1 MACSSGNC
9 SSGSSEV
16 KLESAKSRE
25 DSQMMMMM
33 DQRKRKRMIS
43 NRESA
48 RRSRMKKQK
57 LLDELTAQVSQ
68 LEAENS
74 QILANLGVVT
84 RLRLEVEA
92 ENSILMAQVA
102 ELNHRLRSLNEILS
116 NMSPSNS
123 SSWDYDDDID
133 DDFFKPWNIIP
144 LIASPNAL
152 VEY

>member
-1 MACSSGNC
+1 MACSSGTYSR
-9 SSGSSEV
+9 SSV
-16 KLESAKSRE
+16 KSQE
-25 DSQMMMMM
+25 DSQMM

-74 QILANLGVVT
+74 HILANLDVVT

-92 ENSILMAQVA
+92 QNSVLMAQVA
-102 ELNHRLRSLNEILS
+102 ELNHRLRSLNQILS
-116 NMSPSNS
+116 NMSPTNS
-123 SSWDYDDDID
+123 STWDDDD
-133 DDFFKPWNIIP
+133 DHDFFNPWSEMTFLPSSQNH
-144 LIASPNAL
+144 SNH
-152 VEY
+152 

>member
-16 KLESAKSRE
+16 KLESVKSRE
-25 DSQMMMMM
+25 DSQMIMMM

-74 QILANLGVVT
+74 HILANLGVVT
-84 RLRLEVEA
+84 RLHLEVEA

-123 SSWDYDDDID
+123 SSWDYDDD
-133 DDFFKPWNIIP
+133 FFKPWNIIP

>member
-1 MACSSGNC
+1 MACSSGTC
-9 SSGSSEV
+9 SGSSV
-16 KLESAKSRE
+16 KSQE

-68 LEAENS
+68 LEAENTH
-74 QILANLGVVT
+74 ILANLDVVT

-92 ENSILMAQVA
+92 QNSVLMAQVA
-102 ELNHRLRSLNEILS
+102 ELNHRLRSLNQILS
-116 NMSPSNS
+116 NMSPTNS
-123 SSWDYDDDID
+123 STWDDDDD
-133 DDFFKPWNIIP
+133 DDFFNPWNIIP
-144 LIASPNAL
+144 LIASPNAM